1 MKNEN
6 SKPATDVGRQAKKTG
21 SRAILTALC
30 GTESAWKVAQRCIV
44 RLCAEQCICT
54 DAETLAGVADV
65 ELNELENALPAM
77 IIAGIIVR
85 NDDGELALSA
95 RAEDAFFASI
105 RAPIKPW
112 RYNDWD
118 GASEEE
124 TAEFVRRMTQGAAER
139 NKRPSWLEFA
149 VCAVAVATVAIATTL
164 SLTAGF

>member
-1 MKNEN
+1 MKVEN
-6 SKPATDVGRQAKKTG
+6 SKPATDVVRQAKKTG
-21 SRAILTALC
+21 SRAILIALC
-30 GTESAWKVAQRCIV
+30 GTESAWLTAQRCIV

-54 DAETLAGVADV
+54 DAETLADVAEV
-65 ELNELENALPAM
+65 ELNELEKALPAM

-95 RAEDAFFASI
+95 RAEDAFFSAI

-112 RYNDWD
+112 RYNDWR
-118 GASEEE
+118 GATAEE
-124 TAEFVRRMTQGAAER
+124 TAEFIRLMTQSATVR
-139 NKRPSWLEFA
+139 HTRPTWLECA